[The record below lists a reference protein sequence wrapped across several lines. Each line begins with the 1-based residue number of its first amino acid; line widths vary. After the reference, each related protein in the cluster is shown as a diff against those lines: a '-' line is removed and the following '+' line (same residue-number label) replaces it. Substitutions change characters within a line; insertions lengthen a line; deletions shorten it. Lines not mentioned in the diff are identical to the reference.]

1 MKKLYDKSELAFS
14 LVWIGIYVACG
25 MFVYPLSDL
34 IGVEQSANA
43 ITNVAIATILLVFI
57 FRWGLTKKY
66 GLCKAAY
73 SAKSF
78 LWFIPL
84 VLLATSNIWCGAV
97 MNLHG
102 AELACSLI
110 SMCAVGIVEELLFR
124 GFLFRAMQKDNLKA
138 AIIVSSATFALG
150 HIMNLANGSGQ
161 SLFETLLQI
170 VMACALGFLF
180 VIILWRGGTLL
191 PAIIVH
197 STIDMLSCFA
207 NMEAFTPAVLLV
219 SDAIELVIILAYIAF
234 LLKKLPAPAEVGQEP
249 PVV

>member
-25 MFVYPLSDL
+25 MLVYPLSDL

-43 ITNVAIATILLVFI
+43 IANVTIATVLLVFI
-57 FRWGLTKKY
+57 FRYGLTKKY

-73 SAKSF
+73 PAKSF

-84 VLLATSNIWCGAV
+84 VLLATANIWNGAV

-102 AELACSLI
+102 ADLI
-110 SMCAVGIVEELLFR
+110 CRTVSMCAVGIVEELLFR
-124 GFLFRAMQKDNLKA
+124 GLLFRAMQKDNLKA

-150 HIMNLANGSGQ
+150 HIMNLVNGSGQ
-161 SLFETLLQI
+161 DLFETLLQI
-170 VMACALGFLF
+170 VMAVALGLLF

-191 PAIIVH
+191 PCIITH
-197 STIDMLSCFA
+197 SVIDMLSSFA
-207 NMEAFTPAVLLV
+207 NMEAITPIVHLAM
-219 SDAIELVIILAYIAF
+219 DGIELVIILAYVF
-234 LLKKLPAPAEVGQEP
+234 LLLKKLPAPAEE
-249 PVV
+249 

>member
-1 MKKLYDKSELAFS
+1 MKKLYDRSELAFS

-43 ITNVAIATILLVFI
+43 ITNVAIATVLLVFI
-57 FRWGLTKKY
+57 FRWGLAKKY
-66 GLCKAAY
+66 GLCKADY
-73 SAKSF
+73 PAKSF

-84 VLLATSNIWCGAV
+84 VLLVTANIWCGAV

-102 AELACSLI
+102 ADLICRLI
-110 SMCAVGIVEELLFR
+110 SMCAVGVVEELLFR
-124 GFLFRAMQKDNLKA
+124 GLLFRAMQKDNLKA

-161 SLFETLLQI
+161 DLFETLLQI

-191 PAIIVH
+191 PCIATH
-197 STIDMLSCFA
+197 SLIDMLSSFA
-207 NMEAFTPAVLLV
+207 NMEAFTPTVILV
-219 SDAIELVIILAYIAF
+219 SDAVELVIILAYVVF
-234 LLKKLPAPAEVGQEP
+234 LLKKLPAPAEG
-249 PVV
+249 